1 MAHARLLARKK
12 AEAERVKARLR
23 DVDFVGLQDPG
34 CSQAL
39 PFPGLS
45 TTAVGKRPPR
55 EFEFV
60 GRSAYLDIVRLVLEE
75 DLQSPTRGLLI
86 TGARG
91 KGKSCI
97 LRAVA
102 VELVGRSQRVIS
114 FWYLDACQD
123 SLRQVQD
130 SLLFAYSDSEEALA
144 ETGRISSVESLSDF
158 LEGRKA
164 AGDFIFFVSDGEGN
178 YGDQHD
184 DGTSRRRAE
193 AKKWLEALE
202 RGCNFVIKT
211 LSPEAHDVRV
221 GASQMEEYEL
231 KDNFGEEEYS
241 SFIRGTTT
249 VLGGMLKNHPDREED
264 VLLFAGKHPMSLFY
278 LSSACDEYVRD
289 ITGTSFSRKRPRLKN
304 FGVLDVRTGAM
315 ETRVYEEQPE
325 SFLDDE
331 QAWQAVLLKFKQG
344 EPFKSIRKYIKDYK
358 GPEESL
364 RDPASVSK
372 SFVSGDG
379 SFCTDFIYAVHLE
392 AALERLKGLVFRSP
406 TFQAIVKGKLD
417 DPDII
422 WPQIGWACEG
432 FVAEAIMAV
441 GLKFKQRV
449 RRPVELKCLNGEPV
463 RLDPS
468 QWEPF
473 KPVYLKPGRYSFKYI
488 DGVIAWVDEKG
499 VMHFL
504 ALQPGGTHQNGVSVH
519 ATSTSGTL
527 VHWTLHLESRKAS
540 SSSGRSASSS
550 RGGSS
555 PTSSRLVQSQ
565 ESLVEYQREQLQFDQ
580 CFDQNLG
587 QEEVLLLRKL
597 GEVRERE
604 MERRKKAK
612 AMQEHSYRQL
622 LKSLPPRKWALY
634 KRLKTREL
642 LEVEAKKCGI
652 SDPSPKNYKNIYV
665 LLSAMDLPEDVHHR
679 PVSCLDDDDRIYL
692 LLQKLE
698 GGGPDL
704 NQIQNGGGRAISGA
718 YLVFSVHPAA
728 HLNRS
733 TLVVWGGKLVMQS
746 LSASPFCIE
755 KCKGL

>member
-1 MAHARLLARKK
+1 MLARKK

-23 DVDFVGLQDPG
+23 DVDFARLQTPG
-34 CSQAL
+34 RLQTL

-45 TTAVGKRPPR
+45 TSAVGKRPPR

-60 GRSAYLDIVRLVLEE
+60 GRSAYLDIMRLVIEE
-75 DLQSPTRGLLI
+75 DPQSPTRGVLI

-102 VELVGRSQRVIS
+102 VELVGRSQRAIS
-114 FWYLDACQD
+114 FWYLDACED
-123 SLRQVQD
+123 VLRQVQD

-144 ETGRISSVESLSDF
+144 EIERVSSVESLSDF

-164 AGDFIFFVSDGEGN
+164 AGDFIFFVSDGEEN
-178 YGDQHD
+178 YDDQHK
-184 DGTSRRRAE
+184 DGTSRTTQATRTRAE

-202 RGCNFVIKT
+202 RGCDVVIKT

-241 SFIRGTTT
+241 SFIRGTTI

-315 ETRVYEEQPE
+315 ETRVYEDPGKMELE
-325 SFLDDE
+325 GFLDDE

-406 TFQAIVKGKLD
+406 TFPAIVKGKPD

-449 RRPVELKCLNGEPV
+449 RRPVELKSLNGEPV

-504 ALQPGGTHQNGVSVH
+504 ALQVTVSLEGHTKTEYQFMQRAQVERWY
-519 ATSTSGTL
+519 TGPCIWYYVYLCPVKVESL
-527 VHWTLHLESRKAS
+527 EESRKAS

-580 CFDQNLG
+580 CFDQSLG

-665 LLSAMDLPEDVHHR
+665 LLSAIDV
-679 PVSCLDDDDRIYL
+679 
-692 LLQKLE
+692 
-698 GGGPDL
+698 
-704 NQIQNGGGRAISGA
+704 
-718 YLVFSVHPAA
+718 
-728 HLNRS
+728 
-733 TLVVWGGKLVMQS
+733 
-746 LSASPFCIE
+746 
-755 KCKGL
+755 

>member
-1 MAHARLLARKK
+1 MAHARLLARKE
-12 AEAERVKARLR
+12 EAERVKARLR
-23 DVDFVGLQDPG
+23 DVDFAGLQDPG
-34 CSQAL
+34 RSQTL

-45 TTAVGKRPPR
+45 TSAVGKRPPR

-60 GRSAYLDIVRLVLEE
+60 GRSAYSDIMRLVVEVPDSGPAHYWCQGERKELHFA
-75 DLQSPTRGLLI
+75 SGCS
-86 TGARG
+86 GARWALSTSN
-91 KGKSCI
+91 K
-97 LRAVA
+97 R
-102 VELVGRSQRVIS
+102 LVPGRLSG
-114 FWYLDACQD
+114 LGGP
-123 SLRQVQD
+123 
-130 SLLFAYSDSEEALA
+130 SE
-144 ETGRISSVESLSDF
+144 
-158 LEGRKA
+158 
-164 AGDFIFFVSDGEGN
+164 
-178 YGDQHD
+178 DQHD

-193 AKKWLEALE
+193 AKKWMEALQ

-211 LSPEAHDVRV
+211 LSPEAHDMRV

-264 VLLFAGKHPMSLFY
+264 VLLFAGKHPVSLFY

-289 ITGTSFSRKRPRLKN
+289 ITGTSRKRRRLKS
-304 FGVLDVRTGAM
+304 FGMIDVQTGAM
-315 ETRVYEEQPE
+315 ETRVYEDPGKMDLEG
-325 SFLDDE
+325 FLDDE

-372 SFVSGDG
+372 SF
-379 SFCTDFIYAVHLE
+379 
-392 AALERLKGLVFRSP
+392 
-406 TFQAIVKGKLD
+406 AIVKGKLD

-449 RRPVELKCLNGEPV
+449 RRPVELKSLNGEPV
-463 RLDPS
+463 RLDPR

-504 ALQPGGTHQNGVSVH
+504 ALQVTVSPEGHTKTEYQFMQRAQVERWY
-519 ATSTSGTL
+519 TGPCIWYYVYLCPVKVESL
-527 VHWTLHLESRKAS
+527 EESRK
-540 SSSGRSASSS
+540 ASSS

-555 PTSSRLVQSQ
+555 PTSSRPVQSQ
-565 ESLVEYQREQLQFDQ
+565 ETLVEYQREQLQFDQ
-580 CFDQNLG
+580 CFEQNLG

-665 LLSAMDLPEDVHHR
+665 LLSAMDLPEDNSVR
-679 PVSCLDDDDRIYL
+679 LLTMDDDDRIYL

-704 NQIQNGGGRAISGA
+704 NQIQEP
-718 YLVFSVHPAA
+718 LEEPF
-728 HLNRS
+728 L
-733 TLVVWGGKLVMQS
+733 QS
-746 LSASPFCIE
+746 LSTSPGFHILHREVYDSQCNKLTFLSTLTTIWSRYGSSAPCFPAE
-755 KCKGL
+755 KCNRLCRFFSMCQQHGPENLKAVEEFWGLAKWVLDQAMAAEESGLATQAILCYMFEI

>member
-1 MAHARLLARKK
+1 MLARKK
-12 AEAERVKARLR
+12 AEAKRVKARLR
-23 DVDFVGLQDPG
+23 DVDFARLQAPG
-34 CSQAL
+34 RSQTL

-45 TTAVGKRPPR
+45 TSAVGKRPPR

-60 GRSAYLDIVRLVLEE
+60 GRSAYSDIMRLVIEE
-75 DLQSPTRGLLI
+75 DPQSPTRGLLI

-91 KGKSCI
+91 KGKSCM

-102 VELVGRSQRVIS
+102 VELVGRSQRAIC

-123 SLRQVQD
+123 VLRQVQD

-144 ETGRISSVESLSDF
+144 EIERVSSVESLSGF

-164 AGDFIFFVSDGEGN
+164 AGDFIFFVSDDEEN
-178 YGDQHD
+178 YDDQHK

-193 AKKWLEALE
+193 AKKWLEALQ
-202 RGCNFVIKT
+202 RGCDVVIKT

-289 ITGTSFSRKRPRLKN
+289 ITGISCSRKRPRLKS
-304 FGVLDVRTGAM
+304 FGMIDVQTG
-315 ETRVYEEQPE
+315 ETRVYEDPGKMELE
-325 SFLDDE
+325 GFLDDE

-344 EPFKSIRKYIKDYK
+344 EPFKSIRKYIKDYR

-406 TFQAIVKGKLD
+406 TFQAIVQGKLD

-422 WPQIGWACEG
+422 WSHIGWACEG

-449 RRPVELKCLNGEPV
+449 RRPVELKSLNGEPV

-499 VMHFL
+499 VLHFL
-504 ALQPGGTHQNGVSVH
+504 ALQVTVSPEGHTKTEYQFMQRAQVERWY
-519 ATSTSGTL
+519 TGPCIWYYVYLCPVKVESL
-527 VHWTLHLESRKAS
+527 EESRK
-540 SSSGRSASSS
+540 ASSS

-555 PTSSRLVQSQ
+555 PTSSRPVQSQ
-565 ESLVEYQREQLQFDQ
+565 ETLVEYQREQLQFDQ

-665 LLSAMDLPEDVHHR
+665 LLSAMDV
-679 PVSCLDDDDRIYL
+679 
-692 LLQKLE
+692 
-698 GGGPDL
+698 
-704 NQIQNGGGRAISGA
+704 
-718 YLVFSVHPAA
+718 
-728 HLNRS
+728 
-733 TLVVWGGKLVMQS
+733 
-746 LSASPFCIE
+746 
-755 KCKGL
+755 

>member
-23 DVDFVGLQDPG
+23 DVDFARLQDPG
-34 CSQAL
+34 WSQTL

-45 TTAVGKRPPR
+45 TSAVGKRPPR

-60 GRSAYLDIVRLVLEE
+60 GRSAYLDIMRLVLEE
-75 DLQSPTRGLLI
+75 DPQSPTRGLLI

-102 VELVGRSQRVIS
+102 VELIGRSQRVIS

-123 SLRQVQD
+123 LLRQVQD

-164 AGDFIFFVSDGEGN
+164 AGDFIFFVSDGEEN
-178 YGDQHD
+178 YGDQHE

-289 ITGTSFSRKRPRLKN
+289 ITGTSSSRKRLRVKN
-304 FGVLDVRTGAM
+304 LGVLDLRTGAM
-315 ETRVYEEQPE
+315 DTRVYEDPGKMDEPE
-325 SFLDDE
+325 GFLDDE

-344 EPFKSIRKYIKDYK
+344 GPFKSIRKYINDYK

-379 SFCTDFIYAVHLE
+379 SFCTDFIHAVHLE

-449 RRPVELKCLNGEPV
+449 RRPVELKSLNGEPV
-463 RLDPS
+463 RLDPR
-468 QWEPF
+468 QWEPL

-504 ALQPGGTHQNGVSVH
+504 ALQVTVSLEGHTKTEYQFMQRAQVERWY
-519 ATSTSGTL
+519 TGPCIWYYVYLCPVKVESL
-527 VHWTLHLESRKAS
+527 EESRK
-540 SSSGRSASSS
+540 ASSS

-555 PTSSRLVQSQ
+555 PTSSRPVQSQ
-565 ESLVEYQREQLQFDQ
+565 ETLVEYQREQLQFDQ
-580 CFDQNLG
+580 CFEQNLG

-665 LLSAMDLPEDVHHR
+665 LLSAMDV
-679 PVSCLDDDDRIYL
+679 
-692 LLQKLE
+692 
-698 GGGPDL
+698 
-704 NQIQNGGGRAISGA
+704 
-718 YLVFSVHPAA
+718 
-728 HLNRS
+728 
-733 TLVVWGGKLVMQS
+733 
-746 LSASPFCIE
+746 
-755 KCKGL
+755 